1 MQVFEQ
7 QIQQLREGKYETVKD
22 FMIAILKY
30 TPAQAEEVIRNAK
43 RLLGRLPEQQRNRKE
58 EWEDEPLDCKM

>member
-1 MQVFEQ
+1 MQAFEQ

-43 RLLGRLPEQQRNRKE
+43 RILGRLPEQQKSRKE
-58 EWEDEPLDCKM
+58 E

>member
-7 QIQQLREGKYETVKD
+7 QIQQLREGNYKTVKD

-43 RLLGRLPEQQRNRKE
+43 RILGRLPEQQRNRKE
-58 EWEDEPLDCKM
+58 E